1 MRRKSWPLGKLAR
14 SLACAEPPPVPS
26 NRGSTAVS
34 QGCAPLNSA
43 STAATPTNGVMIA
56 ICRHIRLIH
65 QSQTVPEESEMNDT
79 PKRPDL
85 DKIARQLAE
94 TVPANIKALGEDVE
108 RNVKSLL
115 QSGIERMDLVS
126 REEFD
131 LQTAV
136 LERTREKLARLEAR
150 LAELE
155 ESLDS
160 D

>member
-1 MRRKSWPLGKLAR
+1 MNEKAKGFDLDKLAR
-14 SLACAEPPPVPS
+14 
-26 NRGSTAVS
+26 
-34 QGCAPLNSA
+34 
-43 STAATPTNGVMIA
+43 
-56 ICRHIRLIH
+56 
-65 QSQTVPEESEMNDT
+65 
-79 PKRPDL
+79 
-85 DKIARQLAE
+85 QLTEA
-94 TVPANIKALGEDVE
+94 VPANVKALGEDVE
-108 RNVKSLL
+108 RNFKSLL

-136 LERTREKLARLEAR
+136 LERTREKLEKLEAR